1 MKRILISAALLA
13 ATTSA
18 LQAHTLDGIVKDN
31 KTGEPLIGTVI
42 RVKELPNVSTTT
54 GLDGTF
60 TLHELP
66 DKGKFT
72 IIVTYMSYKT
82 KEMVVD
88 LAKDYSKGGKDGKD
102 GQFTIAMDEDTKQL
116 GEVVVTGHREYRSD
130 RSAVET
136 VKNAGNVLNV
146 MSQQS
151 IQLSPD
157 VNVASV
163 LQRVSGVTMERDAS
177 GEASYAILRGMDK
190 RYNYTLVNGV
200 KIPSPDDKNR
210 YIPLNIFPSDLMD
223 RLVVSKSLTADME
236 GDAAG
241 GVVDMV
247 MKDAPSRF
255 QLQANAAIGATDYFW
270 KDGRNYLTSNRSD
283 YTHKAPYE
291 AFGSEYKAQMGSSK
305 DGSSQIGDFKA
316 GPTQLKS
323 YSNPAPNF
331 IGGLSIGN
339 RFWNDRLGVMLA
351 GSIQNTFRGTER
363 TYNSVKMAS
372 GEQAMYISNLHHRYY
387 SIHDLTAGA
396 HAKIDL
402 TLGNQLMPGA
412 HKLEWYNM
420 YVRTNSKG
428 IRYNNGISTEY
439 IGADSYTQDDEVRST
454 SITQTIFATNLKGTH
469 HLSKDFTIDWSG
481 IFSQAKEEDPDRTY
495 VTLTNTVSTSS
506 ADVTA
511 SSDGSSDVDA
521 VGGSIW
527 DTNKNIVKTL
537 PKSMERRYQHNKD
550 TDWAGYINLSY
561 DTHFANGVD
570 ALWKAGAQYRCKER
584 SNRYYSYIFNPADI
598 SQQLNGN
605 GLDQFAAI
613 DWVCK
618 TPYSQASQLNYDSK
632 EHIGGA
638 YAMVTF
644 RSNLGELNAGF
655 RAEHTNQIYTMLQ
668 HFRNMGQVGEQSYW
682 DYLPSASIKWTPT
695 KKMNVR
701 LSYYRSINRP
711 GFYEIVPYQIQGEEY
726 QEKGN
731 PNLKRARIDNI
742 DLRWE
747 WFPSATEQVLAGV
760 FYKYL
765 KDPIEQ
771 VFVTSDGKIGAGTDA
786 YYLPDN
792 LGNAKNMGFEIDV
805 IKYIRHFGLKANYTY
820 THSEITTSK
829 REYQEGSAEYK
840 TGVTQ
845 TRPLVN
851 QAPHTANLSLLYKDT
866 SHGWNAQLAASYT
879 GTKLALV
886 SPFKDA
892 DQWDKAMFG
901 LDLSAEKQFKN
912 GFSVFLKA
920 NNLLDAKR
928 ERFLKTV
935 NKSNLEYEGQK
946 SDKTIVGTY
955 QYGRTFL
962 LGVRYKL

>member
-1 MKRILISAALLA
+1 MKRLFMSAALLA
-13 ATTSA
+13 ASA
-18 LQAHTLDGIVKDN
+18 TAIQAHTLDGIVKDN
-31 KTGEPLIGTVI
+31 KTGEPLIGTVV
-42 RVKELPNVSTTT
+42 RVKELPNVGTTT
-54 GLDGTF
+54 GLDGSF

-66 DKGKFT
+66 DKGKYTLVVSF
-72 IIVTYMSYKT
+72 MAYKT
-82 KEMVVD
+82 KEIVVD
-88 LAKDYSKGGKDGKD
+88 VANDDKVD
-102 GQFTIAMDEDTKQL
+102 IPMDEDLKQL
-116 GEVVVTGHREYRSD
+116 GEVVVTGRREYRSD

-255 QLQANAAIGATDYFW
+255 QLQANAAIGTTDYFW
-270 KDGRNYLTSNRSD
+270 KDGRDYLTSNRSD
-283 YTHKAPYE
+283 YTKKAPCE
-291 AFGSEYKAQMGSSK
+291 AFGSEYKASMS
-305 DGSSQIGDFKA
+305 DFKN
-316 GPTQLKS
+316 GPMQLKS
-323 YSNPAPNF
+323 HSMPAPNF
-331 IGGLSIGN
+331 IGGLSVGN

-372 GEQAMYISNLHHRYY
+372 GEQAMYISKLNHRYY
-387 SIHDLTAGA
+387 SIHDLTTGV
-396 HAKIDL
+396 HAKVDL
-402 TLGNQLMPGA
+402 TLPK
-412 HKLEWYNM
+412 HKIEWYNM

-428 IRYNNGISTEY
+428 VRYNNSIGTEY
-439 IGADSYTQDDEVRST
+439 IGANSYTQDDEIRSLST
-454 SITQTIFATNLKGTH
+454 TQSIFATNLKGTH
-469 HLSKDFTIDWSG
+469 HLTKNFTLDWSG

-495 VTLTNTVSTSS
+495 VTLSNSVSTE
-506 ADVTA
+506 ADA
-511 SSDGSSDVDA
+511 DGNILS
-521 VGGSIW
+521 GNLW
-527 DTNKNIVKTL
+527 DTNKNITKTF
-537 PKSMERRYQHNKD
+537 PKDAERRFQHNMD
-550 TDWAGYINLSY
+550 TDWAGYINLTY
-561 DTHFANGVD
+561 DTHFANDVE
-570 ALWKAGAQYRCKER
+570 ALWKAGAQYRRKER
-584 SNRYYSYIFNPADI
+584 CNRYYSYIFSPADNA
-598 SQQLNGN
+598 QDLDGN
-605 GLDQFAAI
+605 GLEQFDNV

-638 YAMVTF
+638 YTMVT
-644 RSNLGELNAGF
+644 LKTKIGELIAGF

-668 HFRNMGQVGEQSYW
+668 HFRNMGQTGEQSYW
-682 DYLPSASIKWTPT
+682 DYLPSASLKWTPT
-695 KKMNVR
+695 KNMNIR

-711 GFYEIVPYQIQGEEY
+711 GFYEIVPYQIMGEEY

-747 WFPSATEQVLAGV
+747 WFPSKTEQILAGV

-786 YYLPDN
+786 YYMPDN

-805 IKYIRHFGLKANYTY
+805 IKYIRHFGIKANYTY
-820 THSEITTSK
+820 TYSKITTSK
-829 REYQEGSAEYK
+829 REYKEGSAEYK
-840 TGVTQ
+840 SGVTQ
-845 TRPLVN
+845 SRPLVN
-851 QAPHTANLSLLYKDT
+851 QAPHTANISLLYKDT
-866 SHGWNAQLAASYT
+866 ENGWNAQLASSFT
-879 GTKLALV
+879 GAKLALV

-912 GFSVFLKA
+912 GFSIFFKA

-928 ERFLKTV
+928 ERYLKTV
-935 NKSNLEYEGQK
+935 NESNLQYADQKSN
-946 SDKTIVGTY
+946 KTIIGTY
-955 QYGRTFL
+955 KYGRTFL

>member
-1 MKRILISAALLA
+1 MKRLFMSAALLA
-13 ATTSA
+13 ASA
-18 LQAHTLDGIVKDN
+18 TAIQAHTLDGIVKDN
-31 KTGEPLIGTVI
+31 KTGEPLIGTVV
-42 RVKELPNVSTTT
+42 RVKELPNVGTTT
-54 GLDGTF
+54 GLDGSF
-60 TLHELP
+60 ILHELP
-66 DKGKFT
+66 DKGKYTLVVSF
-72 IIVTYMSYKT
+72 MAYKT
-82 KEMVVD
+82 KEIVVD
-88 LAKDYSKGGKDGKD
+88 VANDDKVD
-102 GQFTIAMDEDTKQL
+102 IPMDEDLKQL
-116 GEVVVTGHREYRSD
+116 GEVVVTGRREYRSD
-130 RSAVET
+130 RSAVES

-223 RLVVSKSLTADME
+223 CLVVSKSLTADME

-255 QLQANAAIGATDYFW
+255 QFQANAAIGTTDYFW
-270 KDGRNYLTSNRSD
+270 KDGRDYLTSNRSD
-283 YTHKAPYE
+283 YTKKAPYE
-291 AFGSEYKAQMGSSK
+291 AFGSEYKASMS
-305 DGSSQIGDFKA
+305 DFKN
-316 GPTQLKS
+316 GPMQLKS
-323 YSNPAPNF
+323 HSMPAPNF
-331 IGGLSIGN
+331 IGGLSVGN

-372 GEQAMYISNLHHRYY
+372 GEQAMYISKLNHRYY
-387 SIHDLTAGA
+387 SIHDLTTGV
-396 HAKIDL
+396 HAKVDL
-402 TLGNQLMPGA
+402 TLPK
-412 HKLEWYNM
+412 HKIEWYNM

-428 IRYNNGISTEY
+428 VRYNNSIGTEY
-439 IGADSYTQDDEVRST
+439 IGANSYTQDDEIRSLST
-454 SITQTIFATNLKGTH
+454 TQSIFATNLKGTH
-469 HLSKDFTIDWSG
+469 HLTKNFTLDWSG

-495 VTLTNTVSTSS
+495 VTLSNSVSTE
-506 ADVTA
+506 ADA
-511 SSDGSSDVDA
+511 DGNILS
-521 VGGSIW
+521 GNLW
-527 DTNKNIVKTL
+527 DTNKNITKTF
-537 PKSMERRYQHNKD
+537 PKDAERRFQHNKD
-550 TDWAGYINLSY
+550 TDWAGYINLTY
-561 DTHFANGVD
+561 DTHFANDVE
-570 ALWKAGAQYRCKER
+570 ALWKAGAQYRRKER
-584 SNRYYSYIFNPADI
+584 SNRYYSYIFSPAENAQD
-598 SQQLNGN
+598 LDGN
-605 GLDQFAAI
+605 GLEQF
-613 DWVCK
+613 DNVDRVCK

-638 YAMVTF
+638 YAMVT
-644 RSNLGELNAGF
+644 LKTKIGELIAGF

-668 HFRNMGQVGEQSYW
+668 HFRNMGQTGEQSYW
-682 DYLPSASIKWTPT
+682 DYLPSASLKWTPT
-695 KKMNVR
+695 KNMNIR

-711 GFYEIVPYQIQGEEY
+711 GFYEIVPYQIMGEEY

-747 WFPSATEQVLAGV
+747 WFPSKTEQILAGV

-786 YYLPDN
+786 YYMPDN

-805 IKYIRHFGLKANYTY
+805 IKYIRHFGIKANYTY
-820 THSEITTSK
+820 TYSKITTSK
-829 REYQEGSAEYK
+829 REYKEGSAEYK
-840 TGVTQ
+840 SGVTQ
-845 TRPLVN
+845 SRPLVN
-851 QAPHTANLSLLYKDT
+851 QAPHTANISLLYKDT
-866 SHGWNAQLAASYT
+866 ENGWNAQLASSFT
-879 GTKLALV
+879 GAKLALV
-886 SPFKDA
+886 SPFKDS

-912 GFSVFLKA
+912 GFSIFFKA

-928 ERFLKTV
+928 ERYLKTV
-935 NKSNLEYEGQK
+935 NESNLEYEGQK

>member
-1 MKRILISAALLA
+1 MKRLFMSAALLA
-13 ATTSA
+13 ASA
-18 LQAHTLDGIVKDN
+18 TAIQAHTLDGIVKDN
-31 KTGEPLIGTVI
+31 KTGEPLIGTVV
-42 RVKELPNVSTTT
+42 RVKELPNVGTTT
-54 GLDGTF
+54 GLDGSF

-66 DKGKFT
+66 DKGKYTLVVSF
-72 IIVTYMSYKT
+72 MAYKT
-82 KEMVVD
+82 KVIVVD
-88 LAKDYSKGGKDGKD
+88 VANDDKVD
-102 GQFTIAMDEDTKQL
+102 IPMDEDLKQL
-116 GEVVVTGHREYRSD
+116 GEVVVTGRREYRSD

-247 MKDAPSRF
+247 MKDAPSCF
-255 QLQANAAIGATDYFW
+255 QLQANAAIGTTDYFW
-270 KDGRNYLTSNRSD
+270 KDGRDYLTSNRSD
-283 YTHKAPYE
+283 YTKKAPYE
-291 AFGSEYKAQMGSSK
+291 AFGSEYKASMS
-305 DGSSQIGDFKA
+305 DFKN
-316 GPTQLKS
+316 GPMQLKS
-323 YSNPAPNF
+323 HSMPAPNF
-331 IGGLSIGN
+331 IGGLSVGN

-372 GEQAMYISNLHHRYY
+372 GEQAMYISKLNHRYY
-387 SIHDLTAGA
+387 SIHDLTTGV
-396 HAKIDL
+396 HAKVDL
-402 TLGNQLMPGA
+402 TLPK
-412 HKLEWYNM
+412 HKIEWYNM

-428 IRYNNGISTEY
+428 VRYNNSIGTEY
-439 IGADSYTQDDEVRST
+439 IGANSYTQDDEIRSLST
-454 SITQTIFATNLKGTH
+454 TQSIFATNLKGTH
-469 HLSKDFTIDWSG
+469 HLTKNFTLDWSG
-481 IFSQAKEEDPDRTY
+481 IFSQAKDEDPDRTY
-495 VTLTNTVSTSS
+495 VTLSNSVSTE
-506 ADVTA
+506 ADA
-511 SSDGSSDVDA
+511 EGNILSGNL
-521 VGGSIW
+521 W
-527 DTNKNIVKTL
+527 DPNKNITKTF
-537 PKSMERRYQHNKD
+537 PKDAERRFQHNMD
-550 TDWAGYINLSY
+550 TDWAGYINLTY
-561 DTHFANGVD
+561 DTHFANDVE
-570 ALWKAGAQYRCKER
+570 ALWKAGAQYRRKER
-584 SNRYYSYIFNPADI
+584 SNRYYSYIFSPADNA
-598 SQQLNGN
+598 QDLDGN
-605 GLDQFAAI
+605 GLEQFDNV

-638 YAMVTF
+638 YTMVTLKTK
-644 RSNLGELNAGF
+644 LGELIAGF

-668 HFRNMGQVGEQSYW
+668 HFRNMGQIGEQSYW
-682 DYLPSASIKWTPT
+682 DYLPSASLKWTPT
-695 KKMNVR
+695 KKMNIR

-711 GFYEIVPYQIQGEEY
+711 GFYEIVPYQIMGEEY

-747 WFPSATEQVLAGV
+747 WFPSKTEQILAGV

-786 YYLPDN
+786 YYMPDN

-805 IKYIRHFGLKANYTY
+805 IKYIRHFGIKANYTY
-820 THSEITTSK
+820 TYSKITTSK
-829 REYQEGSAEYK
+829 REYKEGSAEYK
-840 TGVTQ
+840 SGVTQ
-845 TRPLVN
+845 SRPLVN
-851 QAPHTANLSLLYKDT
+851 QAPHTANISLLYKDT
-866 SHGWNAQLAASYT
+866 ENGWNAQLASSFT
-879 GTKLALV
+879 GAKLALV

-912 GFSVFLKA
+912 GFSIFFKA

-928 ERFLKTV
+928 ERYLKTV
-935 NKSNLEYEGQK
+935 NESNLQYADQKSN
-946 SDKTIVGTY
+946 KTIIGTY
-955 QYGRTFL
+955 KYGRTFL

>member
-1 MKRILISAALLA
+1 MKQFILSAVLIA
-13 ATTSA
+13 ASA
-18 LQAHTLDGIVKDN
+18 TVVSAHTLDGIVKDN
-31 KTGEPLIGTVI
+31 RTGEPLIGSVVE
-42 RVKELPNVSTTT
+42 VKELPSVKTTT
-54 GLDGTF
+54 GLDGSF

-66 DKGKFT
+66 DKGRYT
-72 IIVTYMSYKT
+72 LVVRYISYKT
-82 KEMVVD
+82 REIPVEVSDKGVV
-88 LAKDYSKGGKDGKD
+88 
-102 GQFTIAMDEDTKQL
+102 TITLDEDLHQL
-116 GEVVVTGHREYRSD
+116 GEVVIKGHKEYHSD
-130 RSAVET
+130 RSAIDMEKT
-136 VKNAGNVLNV
+136 AGNVLNV

-247 MKDAPSRF
+247 MKDAPSHF
-255 QLQANAAIGATDYFW
+255 QIQANAAVGTSDYFW
-270 KDGRNYLTSNRSD
+270 KDSRDYLTSNRSD

-291 AFGSEYKAQMGSSK
+291 VNGPEYKAATS
-305 DGSSQIGDFKA
+305 DFSN
-316 GPTQLKS
+316 GPTQIS
-323 YSNPAPNF
+323 RHSMPAPNF
-331 IGGLSIGN
+331 VGGLSIGN
-339 RFWNDRLGVMLA
+339 RFWKDRIGVMLA

-372 GEQAMYISNLHHRYY
+372 GEQSMYISSLQHRYY
-387 SIHDLTAGA
+387 SIHDFTAGV
-396 HAKIDL
+396 HAKVDL
-402 TLGNQLMPGA
+402 QLENN
-412 HKLEWYNM
+412 KLEWYNM
-420 YVRTNSKG
+420 YVCTNSKSV
-428 IRYNNGISTEY
+428 RYNNSVNTEY
-439 IGADSYTQDDEVRST
+439 ISSDSYTQDDETRSL
-454 SITQTIFATNLKGTH
+454 SQTQSIFATHLKGTH
-469 HLSKDFTIDWSG
+469 HLTKDFTADWAG
-481 IFSQAKEEDPDRTY
+481 IFSQAKSEDPDRVY
-495 VTLTNTVSTSS
+495 LSLTNTIQS
-506 ADVTA
+506 ADGV
-511 SSDGSSDVDA
+511 DGSLWS
-521 VGGSIW
+521 G
-527 DTNKNIVKTL
+527 NKNILKTL
-537 PKSMERRYQHNKD
+537 PKNMERRFQHNTDK
-550 TDWAGYINLSY
+550 DWAGYINLAYNSQLGN
-561 DTHFANGVD
+561 DIN
-570 ALWKAGAQYRCKER
+570 ALWKAGAQYRRKER
-584 SNRYYSYIFNPADI
+584 GNRYYSYIFNPSDI
-598 SQQLNGN
+598 SQKLDGN
-605 GLDQFAAI
+605 GFDQFAAI
-613 DWVCK
+613 DWTCK

-632 EHIGGA
+632 EHIGAA
-638 YAMVTF
+638 YIMTTLKS
-644 RSNLGELNAGF
+644 RWGELNAGL

-668 HFRNMGQVGEQSYW
+668 KFRNMGQVGEQSYW
-682 DYLPSASIKWTPT
+682 DWLPSASIKWTPT

-711 GFYEIVPYQIQGEEY
+711 GFYEIVPYQIMGEEY

-731 PNLKRARIDNI
+731 PNLKRARIDNV

-765 KDPIEQ
+765 QDPIEQ
-771 VFVTSDGKIGAGTDA
+771 VFVAADGKLGSGADA
-786 YYLPDN
+786 YYMPDN
-792 LGNAKNMGFEIDV
+792 LGNAKNYGFEIDV
-805 IKYIRHFGLKANYTY
+805 VKYIRHFGIKANYTY
-820 THSEITTSK
+820 THSTITTTK
-829 REYQEGSAEYK
+829 REYKEGSAEYK

-866 SHGWNAQLAASYT
+866 NYGWNAQLAASYT

-901 LDLSAEKQFKN
+901 LDFSMEKKFPC
-912 GFSVFLKA
+912 GVSVFLKA

-928 ERFLKTV
+928 ERYLKTV
-935 NKSNLEYEGQK
+935 NQSNLEYEGQR

-955 QYGRTFL
+955 KYGRTFL
-962 LGVRYKL
+962 IGVRVKM

>member
-1 MKRILISAALLA
+1 MKQFLLSVALIAASSTVA
-13 ATTSA
+13 S
-18 LQAHTLDGIVKDN
+18 AHTLDGIVKDN
-31 KTGEPLIGTVI
+31 RTGEPLIGSVI
-42 RVKELPNVSTTT
+42 EVKELPSVKTTT
-54 GLDGTF
+54 GLDGSF

-66 DKGKFT
+66 DKGRYT
-72 IIVTYMSYKT
+72 LVVRYISYKT
-82 KEMVVD
+82 REIPVEVSD
-88 LAKDYSKGGKDGKD
+88 KGIVNI
-102 GQFTIAMDEDTKQL
+102 TLDEDLHEL
-116 GEVVVTGHREYRSD
+116 GEVVIKGHKEYHSD
-130 RSAVET
+130 RSAIDMEKT
-136 VKNAGNVLNV
+136 AGNVLNV

-157 VNVASV
+157 VNVATV

-247 MKDAPSRF
+247 MKDAPSHF
-255 QLQANAAIGATDYFW
+255 QIQANAAVGTSDYFW
-270 KDGRNYLTSNRSD
+270 KDGRDYLSSNRRD

-291 AFGSEYKAQMGSSK
+291 VNGANYKAMTS
-305 DGSSQIGDFKA
+305 DFA
-316 GPTQLKS
+316 GGPTQIS
-323 YSNPAPNF
+323 SHSMPAPNF

-339 RFWNDRLGVMLA
+339 RFWNDRIGVMVA
-351 GSIQNTFRGTER
+351 GSIQNIFRGTER

-372 GEQAMYISNLHHRYY
+372 GEQAMYIYSLQHRYY
-387 SIHDLTAGA
+387 SIHDLTAGV
-396 HAKIDL
+396 HAKVDL
-402 TLGNQLMPGA
+402 QLENN
-412 HKLEWYNM
+412 KFEWYNM

-428 IRYNNGISTEY
+428 VRYNNSINTEY
-439 IGADSYTQDDEVRST
+439 ISSDSYTQDDETRSL
-454 SITQTIFATNLKGTH
+454 SQTQSIFATHLKGTH
-469 HLSKDFTIDWSG
+469 HLTKDFTVDWAG
-481 IFSQAKEEDPDRTY
+481 IFSQAKSEDPDRVY
-495 VTLTNTVSTSS
+495 LSLTNTVQS
-506 ADVTA
+506 ADGV
-511 SSDGSSDVDA
+511 DGSLWS
-521 VGGSIW
+521 GS
-527 DTNKNIVKTL
+527 KNILKTL
-537 PKSMERRYQHNKD
+537 PKNMERRFQHNTDK
-550 TDWAGYINLSY
+550 DWAGYINLAYNSQLGN
-561 DTHFANGVD
+561 DVN
-570 ALWKAGAQYRCKER
+570 ALWKAGAQYRRKER
-584 SNRYYSYIFNPADI
+584 GNRYYSYNFTPTDI
-598 SQQLNGN
+598 SQKLDGN
-605 GLDQFAAI
+605 AFDQFASI
-613 DWVCK
+613 DWTCK

-632 EHIGGA
+632 EHIGAA
-638 YAMVTF
+638 YIMTILKN
-644 RSNLGELNAGF
+644 RWGELNAGL

-668 HFRNMGQVGEQSYW
+668 KFRNMGQVGEQSYW
-682 DYLPSASIKWTPT
+682 DWLPSASLKWTPT

-711 GFYEIVPYQIQGEEY
+711 GFYEIVPYQIMGEEY

-731 PNLKRARIDNI
+731 PNLKRALIDNV

-765 KDPIEQ
+765 QDPIEQ
-771 VFVTSDGKIGAGTDA
+771 VFVAADGKLGSGADA
-786 YYLPDN
+786 YYMPDN
-792 LGNAKNMGFEIDV
+792 LGNAKNYGFEIDV
-805 IKYIRHFGLKANYTY
+805 VKYIRHFGIKANYTY
-820 THSEITTSK
+820 THSTITTTK
-829 REYQEGSAEYK
+829 REYKEGSAEYK

-866 SHGWNAQLAASYT
+866 NYGWNAQLAASYT

-901 LDLSAEKQFKN
+901 LDFSMEKKFPC
-912 GFSVFLKA
+912 GVSVFLKA

-928 ERFLKTV
+928 ERYLKTV
-935 NKSNLEYEGQK
+935 NQSNLEYEGQR

-955 QYGRTFL
+955 KYGRTYL
-962 LGVRYKL
+962 VGVRVKL

>member
-1 MKRILISAALLA
+1 MKRILISAALIA
-13 ATTSA
+13 ASSA
-18 LQAHTLDGIVKDN
+18 AASAHTLDGIVKDHR
-31 KTGEPLIGTVI
+31 TGEPLIGSVI
-42 RVKELPNVSTTT
+42 EVKELPDVKTTT
-54 GLDGTF
+54 GLDGSF

-66 DKGKFT
+66 DKGRYT
-72 IIVTYMSYKT
+72 LVVRYVSYKT
-82 KEMVVD
+82 REIPVEVSD
-88 LAKDYSKGGKDGKD
+88 KG
-102 GQFTIAMDEDTKQL
+102 IVSISLDEDLKEL
-116 GEVVVTGHREYRSD
+116 GEVVIKGHKENHSD
-130 RSAVET
+130 RSAIDLEKT
-136 VKNAGNVLNV
+136 AGNVLNV

-247 MKDAPSRF
+247 MKDAPSHF
-255 QLQANAAIGATDYFW
+255 QIQANAAIGMSDYFW
-270 KDGRNYLTSNRSD
+270 KDGRDYLSSDRSN
-283 YTHKAPYE
+283 YTHKSPYE
-291 AFGSEYKAQMGSSK
+291 ANGKDYKAQTS
-305 DGSSQIGDFKA
+305 DFA
-316 GPTQLKS
+316 NGPAKITTHS
-323 YSNPAPNF
+323 TPAPNF
-331 IGGLSIGN
+331 IGGLSVGN
-339 RFWNDRLGVMLA
+339 RFWKDRIGVILA
-351 GSIQNTFRGTER
+351 GSMQNVFRGTER

-372 GEQAMYISNLHHRYY
+372 GEQAMYIYSLQHRYY
-387 SIHDLTAGA
+387 STHDLTAGV
-396 HAKIDL
+396 HAKVDL
-402 TLGNQLMPGA
+402 QLDN

-420 YVRTNSKG
+420 YIRTNSKG
-428 IRYNNGISTEY
+428 VRYNNSINTEY
-439 IGADSYTQDDEVRST
+439 IGSDTYTQDDETRSL
-454 SITQTIFATNLKGTH
+454 SQTQTIFATHLKGTH
-469 HLSKDFTIDWSG
+469 HLTHD
-481 IFSQAKEEDPDRTY
+481 
-495 VTLTNTVSTSS
+495 LTV
-506 ADVTA
+506 
-511 SSDGSSDVDA
+511 
-521 VGGSIW
+521 
-527 DTNKNIVKTL
+527 
-537 PKSMERRYQHNKD
+537 
-550 TDWAGYINLSY
+550 DWAGYLNFSY
-561 DTHFANGVD
+561 DTHFAHGVD
-570 ALWKAGAQYRCKER
+570 ATWKAGGQYRRKER
-584 SNRYYSYIFNPADI
+584 GNRYYSYIFNPANI
-598 SQQLNGN
+598 SQQLDGN
-605 GLDQFAAI
+605 GFDQFASI
-613 DWVCK
+613 DWTCK

-632 EHIGGA
+632 EHIGAA
-638 YAMVTF
+638 YAMVTLK
-644 RSNLGELNAGF
+644 SKAGELNAGL

-668 HFRNMGQVGEQSYW
+668 KFRNMGQVGEQSYW

-711 GFYEIVPYQIQGEEY
+711 GFYEIVPYQIMGEEY

-731 PNLKRARIDNI
+731 PNLKRARIDNV

-771 VFVTSDGKIGAGTDA
+771 VFVASDGKLGSGADA
-786 YYLPDN
+786 YYMPDN
-792 LGNAKNMGFEIDV
+792 LGNAKNYGFEIDV
-805 IKYIRHFGLKANYTY
+805 VKYIRHFGIKANYTY
-820 THSEITTSK
+820 THSAITTTK
-829 REYQEGSAEYK
+829 REYNVGSAEYK
-840 TGVTQ
+840 HGVKQ

-866 SHGWNAQLAASYT
+866 NYGWNAQLAASYT

-901 LDLSAEKQFKN
+901 LDLSAEKKFDC
-912 GFSVFLKA
+912 GVSIFMKA

-928 ERFLKTV
+928 ERYLKTV
-935 NKSNLEYEGQK
+935 NESNLQYEGQR

-955 QYGRTFL
+955 KYGRTYL
-962 LGVRYKL
+962 VGVRVKL

>member
-1 MKRILISAALLA
+1 MKRLFMSAALLA
-13 ATTSA
+13 ASA
-18 LQAHTLDGIVKDN
+18 TAIQAHTLDGIVKDN
-31 KTGEPLIGTVI
+31 KTGEPLIGTVV
-42 RVKELPNVSTTT
+42 RVKELPNVGTTT
-54 GLDGTF
+54 GLDGSF

-66 DKGKFT
+66 DKGKYTLVVSF
-72 IIVTYMSYKT
+72 MAYKT
-82 KEMVVD
+82 KEIVVD
-88 LAKDYSKGGKDGKD
+88 VANDDKVD
-102 GQFTIAMDEDTKQL
+102 IPMNEDLKQL
-116 GEVVVTGHREYRSD
+116 GEVVVTGRREYRSD
-130 RSAVET
+130 RSAVES

-157 VNVASV
+157 INVASV

-247 MKDAPSRF
+247 MKDAPSCF
-255 QLQANAAIGATDYFW
+255 QLQANAAIGTTDYFW
-270 KDGRNYLTSNRSD
+270 KDGRDYLTSNRSD
-283 YTHKAPYE
+283 YTKKAPYE
-291 AFGSEYKAQMGSSK
+291 AFGSEYKASMS
-305 DGSSQIGDFKA
+305 DFKN
-316 GPTQLKS
+316 GPVQLKS
-323 YSNPAPNF
+323 HSMPAPNF
-331 IGGLSIGN
+331 IGGLSVGN

-372 GEQAMYISNLHHRYY
+372 GEQAMYISKLNHRYY
-387 SIHDLTAGA
+387 SIHDLTTGV
-396 HAKIDL
+396 HAKVDL
-402 TLGNQLMPGA
+402 TLPK
-412 HKLEWYNM
+412 HKIEWYNM

-428 IRYNNGISTEY
+428 VRYNNSIGTEY
-439 IGADSYTQDDEVRST
+439 IGANSYTQDDEIRSLST
-454 SITQTIFATNLKGTH
+454 TQSIFATNLKGTH
-469 HLSKDFTIDWSG
+469 HLTKNFTLDWSG

-495 VTLTNTVSTSS
+495 VTLSNSVSTE
-506 ADVTA
+506 ADA
-511 SSDGSSDVDA
+511 DGNILS
-521 VGGSIW
+521 GNLW
-527 DTNKNIVKTL
+527 DTNKNITKTF
-537 PKSMERRYQHNKD
+537 PKDAERRFQHNKD
-550 TDWAGYINLSY
+550 TDWAGYINLTY
-561 DTHFANGVD
+561 DTHFANDVE
-570 ALWKAGAQYRCKER
+570 ALWKAGAQYRRKER
-584 SNRYYSYIFNPADI
+584 SNRYYSYIFSPADNA
-598 SQQLNGN
+598 QDLDGN
-605 GLDQFAAI
+605 GLEQFDNV

-618 TPYSQASQLNYDSK
+618 TPYSQASQLNYNSK

-638 YAMVTF
+638 YTMVTLKTK
-644 RSNLGELNAGF
+644 LGELIAGF

-668 HFRNMGQVGEQSYW
+668 HFRNMGQTGEQSYW
-682 DYLPSASIKWTPT
+682 DYLPSASLKWTPT
-695 KKMNVR
+695 KNMNIR

-711 GFYEIVPYQIQGEEY
+711 GFYEIVPYQIMGEEY

-747 WFPSATEQVLAGV
+747 WFPSKTEQILAGV

-786 YYLPDN
+786 YYMPDN

-805 IKYIRHFGLKANYTY
+805 IKYIRHFGIKANYTY
-820 THSEITTSK
+820 TYSKITTSK
-829 REYQEGSAEYK
+829 REYKEDSAEYK
-840 TGVTQ
+840 SGVTQ
-845 TRPLVN
+845 SRPLVN
-851 QAPHTANLSLLYKDT
+851 QAPHTANISLLYKDT
-866 SHGWNAQLAASYT
+866 ENGWNAQLASSFT
-879 GTKLALV
+879 GAKLALV

-901 LDLSAEKQFKN
+901 IDLSAEKQFKN
-912 GFSVFLKA
+912 GFSIFFKA

-928 ERFLKTV
+928 ERYLKTV
-935 NKSNLEYEGQK
+935 NESNLQYADQKSN
-946 SDKTIVGTY
+946 KTIIGTY
-955 QYGRTFL
+955 KYGRTFL

>member
-1 MKRILISAALLA
+1 MKRLFMSAALLA
-13 ATTSA
+13 ASA
-18 LQAHTLDGIVKDN
+18 TAIQAHTLDGIVKDN

-42 RVKELPNVSTTT
+42 RVKELPNVGTTT
-54 GLDGTF
+54 GLDGSF

-66 DKGKFT
+66 DKGKYT
-72 IIVTYMSYKT
+72 LVVTFMAYKT
-82 KEMVVD
+82 KEIVVD
-88 LAKDYSKGGKDGKD
+88 VANDDKVD
-102 GQFTIAMDEDTKQL
+102 IPMDEDLKQL
-116 GEVVVTGHREYRSD
+116 GEVVVTGRREYRSD

-247 MKDAPSRF
+247 MKDAPSCF
-255 QLQANAAIGATDYFW
+255 QLQANAAIGTTDYFW
-270 KDGRNYLTSNRSD
+270 KDGRDYLTSNRSD
-283 YTHKAPYE
+283 YTKKAPYE
-291 AFGSEYKAQMGSSK
+291 AFGSEYKASMS
-305 DGSSQIGDFKA
+305 DFKN
-316 GPTQLKS
+316 GPVQLKS
-323 YSNPAPNF
+323 HSMPAPNF
-331 IGGLSIGN
+331 IGGLSVGN

-351 GSIQNTFRGTER
+351 VSIQNTFRGTER

-372 GEQAMYISNLHHRYY
+372 GEQAMYISKLNHRYY
-387 SIHDLTAGA
+387 SIHDLTTGV
-396 HAKIDL
+396 HAKFDL
-402 TLGNQLMPGA
+402 TLPE
-412 HKLEWYNM
+412 HKIEWYNM

-428 IRYNNGISTEY
+428 VRYNNSIGTEY
-439 IGADSYTQDDEVRST
+439 IGANSYTQDDEIRSLST
-454 SITQTIFATNLKGTH
+454 TQSIFATNLKGTH
-469 HLSKDFTIDWSG
+469 HLTKNFTLDWSG

-495 VTLTNTVSTSS
+495 VTLSNSVSTE
-506 ADVTA
+506 ADA
-511 SSDGSSDVDA
+511 DGNILS
-521 VGGSIW
+521 GNLW
-527 DTNKNIVKTL
+527 DTNKNITKTF
-537 PKSMERRYQHNKD
+537 PKDAERRFQHNMD
-550 TDWAGYINLSY
+550 TDWAGYINLTY
-561 DTHFANGVD
+561 DTHFANDVE
-570 ALWKAGAQYRCKER
+570 ALWKAGAQYRRKER
-584 SNRYYSYIFNPADI
+584 CNRYYSYIFSPADNA
-598 SQQLNGN
+598 QDLDGN
-605 GLDQFAAI
+605 GLEQFDNV

-638 YAMVTF
+638 YAMVTLKTK
-644 RSNLGELNAGF
+644 LGELIAGF

-668 HFRNMGQVGEQSYW
+668 HFRNMGQIGEQSYW
-682 DYLPSASIKWTPT
+682 DYLPSASLKWTPT
-695 KKMNVR
+695 KNMNIR

-711 GFYEIVPYQIQGEEY
+711 GFYEIVPYQIMGEEY

-747 WFPSATEQVLAGV
+747 WFPSKTEQLLAGV

-786 YYLPDN
+786 YYMPDN

-805 IKYIRHFGLKANYTY
+805 IKYIRHFGIKANYTY
-820 THSEITTSK
+820 TYSKITTSK
-829 REYQEGSAEYK
+829 REYKEGSAEYK
-840 TGVTQ
+840 SGVTQ
-845 TRPLVN
+845 SRPLVN
-851 QAPHTANLSLLYKDT
+851 QAPHTANISLLYKDT
-866 SHGWNAQLAASYT
+866 ENGWNAQLASSFT
-879 GTKLALV
+879 GAKLALV

-912 GFSVFLKA
+912 GFSIFFKA

-928 ERFLKTV
+928 ERYLKTV
-935 NKSNLEYEGQK
+935 NESNLEYEGQK

>member
-1 MKRILISAALLA
+1 MIQFILSAVLIA
-13 ATTSA
+13 ASA
-18 LQAHTLDGIVKDN
+18 TVVSAHTLDGIVKDN
-31 KTGEPLIGTVI
+31 RTGEPLIGSVVE
-42 RVKELPNVSTTT
+42 VKELPSVKTTT
-54 GLDGTF
+54 GLDGSF

-66 DKGKFT
+66 DKGRYT
-72 IIVTYMSYKT
+72 LVVRYISYKT
-82 KEMVVD
+82 REIPVEVSDKGVV
-88 LAKDYSKGGKDGKD
+88 
-102 GQFTIAMDEDTKQL
+102 TITLDEDLHQL
-116 GEVVVTGHREYRSD
+116 GEVVIKGHKEYHSD
-130 RSAVET
+130 RSAIDMEKT
-136 VKNAGNVLNV
+136 AGNVLNV

-247 MKDAPSRF
+247 MKDAPSHF
-255 QLQANAAIGATDYFW
+255 QIQANAAVGTSDYFW
-270 KDGRNYLTSNRSD
+270 KDCRDYLTSNRSD

-291 AFGSEYKAQMGSSK
+291 VNGPEYKAATS
-305 DGSSQIGDFKA
+305 DFSN
-316 GPTQLKS
+316 GPTQIS
-323 YSNPAPNF
+323 RHSMPAPNF
-331 IGGLSIGN
+331 VGGLSIGN
-339 RFWNDRLGVMLA
+339 RFWKDRIGVMLA

-372 GEQAMYISNLHHRYY
+372 GEQSMYISSLQHRYY
-387 SIHDLTAGA
+387 SIHDFTAGV
-396 HAKIDL
+396 HAKVDL
-402 TLGNQLMPGA
+402 QLENN
-412 HKLEWYNM
+412 KLEWYNM

-428 IRYNNGISTEY
+428 VRYNNSVNTEY
-439 IGADSYTQDDEVRST
+439 ISSDSYTQDDETRSL
-454 SITQTIFATNLKGTH
+454 SQTQSIFATHLKGTH
-469 HLSKDFTIDWSG
+469 HLTKDFTADWAG
-481 IFSQAKEEDPDRTY
+481 IFSQAKAEDPDRVY
-495 VTLTNTVSTSS
+495 LSLTNTVQS
-506 ADVTA
+506 ADGV
-511 SSDGSSDVDA
+511 DGSLWS
-521 VGGSIW
+521 G
-527 DTNKNIVKTL
+527 NKNILKTL
-537 PKSMERRYQHNKD
+537 PKNMERRFQHNTDK
-550 TDWAGYINLSY
+550 DWAGYINLAYNSQLGN
-561 DTHFANGVD
+561 DIN
-570 ALWKAGAQYRCKER
+570 ALWKAGAQYRRKER
-584 SNRYYSYIFNPADI
+584 GNRYYSYIFNPSDI
-598 SQQLNGN
+598 SQKLDGN
-605 GLDQFAAI
+605 GFDQFAAI
-613 DWVCK
+613 DWTCK

-632 EHIGGA
+632 EHIGAA
-638 YAMVTF
+638 YIMTTLKS
-644 RSNLGELNAGF
+644 RWGELNAGV

-668 HFRNMGQVGEQSYW
+668 KFRNMGQVGEQSYW
-682 DYLPSASIKWTPT
+682 DWLPSASIKWTPT

-711 GFYEIVPYQIQGEEY
+711 GFYEIVPYQIMGEEY

-731 PNLKRARIDNI
+731 PNLKRARIDNV

-765 KDPIEQ
+765 QDPIEQ
-771 VFVTSDGKIGAGTDA
+771 VFVAADGKLGSGADA
-786 YYLPDN
+786 YYMPDN
-792 LGNAKNMGFEIDV
+792 LGNAKNYGFEIDV
-805 IKYIRHFGLKANYTY
+805 VKYIRHFGIKANYTY
-820 THSEITTSK
+820 THSTITTTK
-829 REYQEGSAEYK
+829 REYKEGSAEYK

-866 SHGWNAQLAASYT
+866 NYGWNAQLAASYT

-901 LDLSAEKQFKN
+901 LDFSMEKKFPCCV
-912 GFSVFLKA
+912 SVFLKA

-928 ERFLKTV
+928 ERYLKTV
-935 NKSNLEYEGQK
+935 NQSNLEYEGQR

-955 QYGRTFL
+955 KYGRTFL
-962 LGVRYKL
+962 IGVRVKM

>member
-1 MKRILISAALLA
+1 MKRLFMSAALLA
-13 ATTSA
+13 ASA
-18 LQAHTLDGIVKDN
+18 TAIQAHTLDGIVKDN

-42 RVKELPNVSTTT
+42 RVKELPNVGTTT
-54 GLDGTF
+54 GLDGSF

-66 DKGKFT
+66 DKGKYTLVVSF
-72 IIVTYMSYKT
+72 MAYKT
-82 KEMVVD
+82 KEIVVD
-88 LAKDYSKGGKDGKD
+88 VANDDKVD
-102 GQFTIAMDEDTKQL
+102 IPMDEDLKQL
-116 GEVVVTGHREYRSD
+116 GEVVVTGRREYRSD

-247 MKDAPSRF
+247 MKDAPSCF
-255 QLQANAAIGATDYFW
+255 QFQANAAIGTTDYFW
-270 KDGRNYLTSNRSD
+270 KDGRDYITSNRSD
-283 YTHKAPYE
+283 YTKKAPYE
-291 AFGSEYKAQMGSSK
+291 AFGSEYKASMS
-305 DGSSQIGDFKA
+305 DFKN
-316 GPTQLKS
+316 GPVQLKS
-323 YSNPAPNF
+323 HSMPAPNF
-331 IGGLSIGN
+331 IGGLSVGN

-351 GSIQNTFRGTER
+351 GSILNTFRGTER

-372 GEQAMYISNLHHRYY
+372 GEQAMYISKLNHRYY
-387 SIHDLTAGA
+387 SIHDLTTGA
-396 HAKIDL
+396 HAKFDL
-402 TLGNQLMPGA
+402 TLPE
-412 HKLEWYNM
+412 HKIEWYNM

-428 IRYNNGISTEY
+428 VRYNNSIGTEY
-439 IGADSYTQDDEVRST
+439 IGANSYTQDDEIRSLST
-454 SITQTIFATNLKGTH
+454 TQSIFATNLKGTH
-469 HLSKDFTIDWSG
+469 HLTKNFTLDWSG

-495 VTLTNTVSTSS
+495 VTLSNSVSTE
-506 ADVTA
+506 ADA
-511 SSDGSSDVDA
+511 DGNILS
-521 VGGSIW
+521 GNLW
-527 DTNKNIVKTL
+527 DTNKNITKTF
-537 PKSMERRYQHNKD
+537 PKDAERRFQHNMD
-550 TDWAGYINLSY
+550 TDWAGYINLTY
-561 DTHFANGVD
+561 DTHFANDVE
-570 ALWKAGAQYRCKER
+570 ALWKAGAQYRRKER
-584 SNRYYSYIFNPADI
+584 SNRYYSYIFSPADNA
-598 SQQLNGN
+598 QDLDGN
-605 GLDQFAAI
+605 GLEQFDNV

-638 YAMVTF
+638 YAMVTLKTK
-644 RSNLGELNAGF
+644 LGELIAGF

-668 HFRNMGQVGEQSYW
+668 HFRNMGQIGEQSYW
-682 DYLPSASIKWTPT
+682 DYLPSASLKWTPT
-695 KKMNVR
+695 KNMNIR

-711 GFYEIVPYQIQGEEY
+711 GFYEIVPYQIMGEEY

-747 WFPSATEQVLAGV
+747 WFPSKTEQILAGV

-786 YYLPDN
+786 YYMPDN

-805 IKYIRHFGLKANYTY
+805 IKYIRHFGIKANYTY
-820 THSEITTSK
+820 TYSKITTSK
-829 REYQEGSAEYK
+829 REYKEGSAEYK
-840 TGVTQ
+840 SGVTQ
-845 TRPLVN
+845 SRPLVN
-851 QAPHTANLSLLYKDT
+851 QAPHTANISLLYKDT
-866 SHGWNAQLAASYT
+866 ENGWNAQLASSFT
-879 GTKLALV
+879 GAKLALV

-912 GFSVFLKA
+912 GFSIFFKA
-920 NNLLDAKR
+920 NNILDAKR
-928 ERFLKTV
+928 ERYLKTV
-935 NKSNLEYEGQK
+935 NESNLEYEGQK

>member
-1 MKRILISAALLA
+1 MKQFLLSTALIAVSTTV
-13 ATTSA
+13 AT
-18 LQAHTLDGIVKDN
+18 AHTLDGIVKDN
-31 KTGEPLIGTVI
+31 RTGEPLIGSVI
-42 RVKELPNVSTTT
+42 EVKELPSVKTTT
-54 GLDGTF
+54 GLDGSF

-66 DKGKFT
+66 DKGRYT
-72 IIVTYMSYKT
+72 LVVRYISYKT
-82 KEMVVD
+82 REIPVD
-88 LAKDYSKGGKDGKD
+88 VSDKGIVNI
-102 GQFTIAMDEDTKQL
+102 TLDEDLREL
-116 GEVVVTGHREYRSD
+116 GEVVIKGHKEYHSD
-130 RSAVET
+130 RSAIDMEKT
-136 VKNAGNVLNV
+136 AGNVLNV

-157 VNVASV
+157 VNVATV

-247 MKDAPSRF
+247 MKDAPSHF
-255 QLQANAAIGATDYFW
+255 QIQANAAVGASDYFW
-270 KDGRNYLTSNRSD
+270 KDSRDYLTSNRSD

-291 AFGSEYKAQMGSSK
+291 VNGPEYKATTS
-305 DGSSQIGDFKA
+305 DFA
-316 GPTQLKS
+316 SGPTQIS
-323 YSNPAPNF
+323 RHSMPAPNF
-331 IGGLSIGN
+331 VGGLSIGN
-339 RFWNDRLGVMLA
+339 RFWKDRIGVMLA

-372 GEQAMYISNLHHRYY
+372 GEQAMYIYSLQHRYY
-387 SIHDLTAGA
+387 SIHDLTAGV
-396 HAKIDL
+396 HAKVDL
-402 TLGNQLMPGA
+402 QLENN
-412 HKLEWYNM
+412 KFEWYNM

-428 IRYNNGISTEY
+428 VRYNNSVNTEY
-439 IGADSYTQDDEVRST
+439 ISSDSYTQDDETRSL
-454 SITQTIFATNLKGTH
+454 SQTQSIFATHIKGTH
-469 HLSKDFTIDWSG
+469 HLTKDFTVDWAG
-481 IFSQAKEEDPDRTY
+481 IFSQAKSEDPDRVY
-495 VTLTNTVSTSS
+495 LSLTNTIHS
-506 ADVTA
+506 AEGV
-511 SSDGSSDVDA
+511 DGSLWS
-521 VGGSIW
+521 G
-527 DTNKNIVKTL
+527 NKNILKTM
-537 PKSMERRYQHNKD
+537 PKNMERRFQHNTDK
-550 TDWAGYINLSY
+550 DWAGYINLAYNSQLG
-561 DTHFANGVD
+561 NNIN
-570 ALWKAGAQYRCKER
+570 ALWKAGAQYRRKER
-584 SNRYYSYIFNPADI
+584 GNRYYSYNFTPTDI
-598 SQQLNGN
+598 SQKLDGN
-605 GLDQFAAI
+605 GFDQFAAI
-613 DWVCK
+613 DWTCK

-632 EHIGGA
+632 EHIGAA
-638 YAMVTF
+638 YIMTTLKS
-644 RSNLGELNAGF
+644 RWGELNAGL

-668 HFRNMGQVGEQSYW
+668 KFRNMGQVGEQSYW
-682 DYLPSASIKWTPT
+682 DWLPSASLKWTPT

-711 GFYEIVPYQIQGEEY
+711 GFYEIVPYQIMGEEY

-765 KDPIEQ
+765 QDPIEQ
-771 VFVTSDGKIGAGTDA
+771 VFVAADGKLGSGADA
-786 YYLPDN
+786 YYMPDN
-792 LGNAKNMGFEIDV
+792 LGNAKNYGFEIDV
-805 IKYIRHFGLKANYTY
+805 VKYIRHFGIKANYTY
-820 THSEITTSK
+820 THSRITTSK
-829 REYQEGSAEYK
+829 REYKEGSAEYK

-845 TRPLVN
+845 SRPLVN

-866 SHGWNAQLAASYT
+866 NYGWNAQLAASYT

-901 LDLSAEKQFKN
+901 LDFSMEKKFPC
-912 GFSVFLKA
+912 GVSVFLKA

-928 ERFLKTV
+928 ERYLKTV
-935 NKSNLEYEGQK
+935 NQSNLEYEGQS

-955 QYGRTFL
+955 KYGRTYL
-962 LGVRYKL
+962 VGVRVKI

>member
-1 MKRILISAALLA
+1 MKRLFMSAALLA
-13 ATTSA
+13 ASA
-18 LQAHTLDGIVKDN
+18 TAIQAHTLDGIVKDN

-42 RVKELPNVSTTT
+42 RVKELPNVGTTT
-54 GLDGTF
+54 GLDGSF

-66 DKGKFT
+66 DKGKYT
-72 IIVTYMSYKT
+72 LVVTFMAYKT
-82 KEMVVD
+82 KEIVVD
-88 LAKDYSKGGKDGKD
+88 VANDEKVD
-102 GQFTIAMDEDTKQL
+102 IPMDEDLKQL

-255 QLQANAAIGATDYFW
+255 QLQANAAIGTTDYFW
-270 KDGRNYLTSNRSD
+270 KDGRDYITSNRSD
-283 YTHKAPYE
+283 YTKKAPYE
-291 AFGSEYKAQMGSSK
+291 AFGSEYKASMS
-305 DGSSQIGDFKA
+305 DFKN
-316 GPTQLKS
+316 GPMQLKS
-323 YSNPAPNF
+323 HSMPAPNF
-331 IGGLSIGN
+331 IGGLSVGN

-351 GSIQNTFRGTER
+351 GSVQNTFRGTER

-372 GEQAMYISNLHHRYY
+372 GEQAMYISKLNHRYY
-387 SIHDLTAGA
+387 SIHDLTTGA

-402 TLGNQLMPGA
+402 TLPG
-412 HKLEWYNM
+412 HKIEWYNM

-428 IRYNNGISTEY
+428 VRYNNTIGTEY
-439 IGADSYTQDDEVRST
+439 IGANSYTQDDEIRSLST
-454 SITQTIFATNLKGTH
+454 TQSIFATNLKGTH
-469 HLSKDFTIDWSG
+469 HLTKNFTLDWSG

-495 VTLTNTVSTSS
+495 VTLSNSVSTEANAEGNILS
-506 ADVTA
+506 
-511 SSDGSSDVDA
+511 GNL
-521 VGGSIW
+521 W
-527 DTNKNIVKTL
+527 DTNKNITKTF
-537 PKSMERRYQHNKD
+537 PKDAERRFQHNKD
-550 TDWAGYINLSY
+550 TDWAGYINLAY
-561 DTHFANGVD
+561 DTRFANDVE
-570 ALWKAGAQYRCKER
+570 ALWKAGAQYRRKER
-584 SNRYYSYIFNPADI
+584 SNRYYSYIFSPADNA
-598 SQQLNGN
+598 QDLDGN
-605 GLDQFAAI
+605 GLEQFDNV

-644 RSNLGELNAGF
+644 KSKLGELNAGF

-668 HFRNMGQVGEQSYW
+668 HFRNMGQTCEQSYW
-682 DYLPSASIKWTPT
+682 DYLPSASLKWTPT

-711 GFYEIVPYQIQGEEY
+711 GFYEIVPYQIMGEEY

-747 WFPSATEQVLAGV
+747 WFPSNTEQVLAGV

-786 YYLPDN
+786 YYMPDN

-805 IKYIRHFGLKANYTY
+805 IKYIRHFGIKANYTY
-820 THSEITTSK
+820 TYSKITTSK
-829 REYQEGSAEYK
+829 REYKEGSAEYK
-840 TGVTQ
+840 SGVTQ
-845 TRPLVN
+845 SRPLVN
-851 QAPHTANLSLLYKDT
+851 QAPHTANISLLYKDT
-866 SHGWNAQLAASYT
+866 ENGWNAQLASSFT
-879 GTKLALV
+879 GAKLALV

-912 GFSVFLKA
+912 GFSIFFKA

-928 ERFLKTV
+928 ERYLKTV
-935 NKSNLEYEGQK
+935 NESNLQYAGQK
-946 SDKTIVGTY
+946 SDKTVIGTY
-955 QYGRTFL
+955 KYGRTFL
-962 LGVRYKL
+962 LGVRYKI

>member
-1 MKRILISAALLA
+1 MKQFLLSAALITA
-13 ATTSA
+13 STTVVT
-18 LQAHTLDGIVKDN
+18 AHTLDGIVKDN
-31 KTGEPLIGTVI
+31 RTGEPLIGSVI
-42 RVKELPNVSTTT
+42 EVKELPSVKTTT
-54 GLDGTF
+54 GLDGSF

-66 DKGKFT
+66 DKGRYT
-72 IIVTYMSYKT
+72 LVVRYISYKT
-82 KEMVVD
+82 REIPVD
-88 LAKDYSKGGKDGKD
+88 VSDKGIVNI
-102 GQFTIAMDEDTKQL
+102 TLDEDSHEL
-116 GEVVVTGHREYRSD
+116 GEVVIKGHKEYHSD
-130 RSAVET
+130 RSAIDMEKT
-136 VKNAGNVLNV
+136 AGNVLNV

-157 VNVASV
+157 VNVATV

-247 MKDAPSRF
+247 MKDAPSHF
-255 QLQANAAIGATDYFW
+255 QIQANAAVGASDYFW
-270 KDGRNYLTSNRSD
+270 KDSRDYLTSNRSD

-291 AFGSEYKAQMGSSK
+291 VNGPEYKATTS
-305 DGSSQIGDFKA
+305 DFA
-316 GPTQLKS
+316 SGPTQIS
-323 YSNPAPNF
+323 RHSMPAPNF
-331 IGGLSIGN
+331 VGGLSIGN
-339 RFWNDRLGVMLA
+339 RFWKDRIGVMLA

-372 GEQAMYISNLHHRYY
+372 GEQAMYIYSLQHRYY
-387 SIHDLTAGA
+387 SIHDLTAGV
-396 HAKIDL
+396 HAKVDL
-402 TLGNQLMPGA
+402 QLENN
-412 HKLEWYNM
+412 KFEWYNM

-428 IRYNNGISTEY
+428 VRYNNSVNTEY
-439 IGADSYTQDDEVRST
+439 ISSDSYTQDDETRSL
-454 SITQTIFATNLKGTH
+454 SQTQSIFATHIKGTH
-469 HLSKDFTIDWSG
+469 HLTKDFTVDWAG
-481 IFSQAKEEDPDRTY
+481 IFSQAKSEDPDRVY
-495 VTLTNTVSTSS
+495 LSLTNTIQS
-506 ADVTA
+506 ADGV
-511 SSDGSSDVDA
+511 DGSLWS
-521 VGGSIW
+521 G
-527 DTNKNIVKTL
+527 NKNILKTM
-537 PKSMERRYQHNKD
+537 PKNMERRFQHNTDK
-550 TDWAGYINLSY
+550 DWAGYINLTY
-561 DTHFANGVD
+561 NTQLGNDIN
-570 ALWKAGAQYRCKER
+570 ALWKAGAQYRRKER
-584 SNRYYSYIFNPADI
+584 GNRYYSYNFTPTDI
-598 SQQLNGN
+598 SQKLDGN
-605 GLDQFAAI
+605 GFDQFAAI
-613 DWVCK
+613 DWTCK

-632 EHIGGA
+632 EHIGAA
-638 YAMVTF
+638 YIMTTLKS
-644 RSNLGELNAGF
+644 RWGELNAGL

-668 HFRNMGQVGEQSYW
+668 KFRNMGQVGEQSYW
-682 DYLPSASIKWTPT
+682 DWLPSASLKWTPT

-711 GFYEIVPYQIQGEEY
+711 GFYEIVPYQIMGEEY

-731 PNLKRARIDNI
+731 PNLKRARIDNV

-765 KDPIEQ
+765 QDPIEQ
-771 VFVTSDGKIGAGTDA
+771 VFVAADGKLGSGADA
-786 YYLPDN
+786 YYMPDN
-792 LGNAKNMGFEIDV
+792 LGNAKNYGFEIDV
-805 IKYIRHFGLKANYTY
+805 VKYIRHFGIKANYTY
-820 THSEITTSK
+820 THSRITTSK
-829 REYQEGSAEYK
+829 REYKEGSAEYK

-845 TRPLVN
+845 SRPLVN

-866 SHGWNAQLAASYT
+866 NYGWNAQLAASYT

-901 LDLSAEKQFKN
+901 LDFSMEKKFPC
-912 GFSVFLKA
+912 GVSVFLKA

-928 ERFLKTV
+928 ERYLKTV
-935 NKSNLEYEGQK
+935 NQSNIEYEGQS

-955 QYGRTFL
+955 KYGRTYL
-962 LGVRYKL
+962 VGVRVKI

>member
-1 MKRILISAALLA
+1 MKQFLLSAALITA
-13 ATTSA
+13 STTVVT
-18 LQAHTLDGIVKDN
+18 AHTLDGIVKDN
-31 KTGEPLIGTVI
+31 RTGEPLIGSVI
-42 RVKELPNVSTTT
+42 EVKELPSVKTTT
-54 GLDGTF
+54 GLDGSF

-66 DKGKFT
+66 DKGRYT
-72 IIVTYMSYKT
+72 LVVRYISYKT
-82 KEMVVD
+82 REIPVD
-88 LAKDYSKGGKDGKD
+88 VSDKGIVNI
-102 GQFTIAMDEDTKQL
+102 TLDEDSHEL
-116 GEVVVTGHREYRSD
+116 GEVVIKGHKEYHSD
-130 RSAVET
+130 RSAIDMEKT
-136 VKNAGNVLNV
+136 AGKVLNV

-247 MKDAPSRF
+247 MKDAPSHF
-255 QLQANAAIGATDYFW
+255 QIQANAAVGASDYFW
-270 KDGRNYLTSNRSD
+270 KDSRDYLTSNRSD

-291 AFGSEYKAQMGSSK
+291 VNGPEYKATTS
-305 DGSSQIGDFKA
+305 DFA
-316 GPTQLKS
+316 SGPTQIS
-323 YSNPAPNF
+323 RHSMPAPNF
-331 IGGLSIGN
+331 VGGLSIGN
-339 RFWNDRLGVMLA
+339 RFWKDRIGVMLA

-372 GEQAMYISNLHHRYY
+372 GEQAMYIYSLQHRYY
-387 SIHDLTAGA
+387 SIHDLTAGV
-396 HAKIDL
+396 HAKVDL
-402 TLGNQLMPGA
+402 QLENN
-412 HKLEWYNM
+412 KFEWYNM

-428 IRYNNGISTEY
+428 VRYNNSVNTEY
-439 IGADSYTQDDEVRST
+439 ISSDSYTQDDETRSL
-454 SITQTIFATNLKGTH
+454 SQTQSIFATHIKGTH
-469 HLSKDFTIDWSG
+469 HLTKDFTVDWAG
-481 IFSQAKEEDPDRTY
+481 IFSQAKSEDPDRVY
-495 VTLTNTVSTSS
+495 LSLTNTIQS
-506 ADVTA
+506 ADGVE
-511 SSDGSSDVDA
+511 GSLWS
-521 VGGSIW
+521 G
-527 DTNKNIVKTL
+527 NKNILKTM
-537 PKSMERRYQHNKD
+537 PKNMERRFQHNTDK
-550 TDWAGYINLSY
+550 DWAGYINLTY
-561 DTHFANGVD
+561 NTQLGNDIN
-570 ALWKAGAQYRCKER
+570 ALWKAGAQYRRKER
-584 SNRYYSYIFNPADI
+584 GNRYYSYNFTPTDI
-598 SQQLNGN
+598 SQKLDGN
-605 GLDQFAAI
+605 GFDQFAAI
-613 DWVCK
+613 DWTCK

-632 EHIGGA
+632 EHIGAA
-638 YAMVTF
+638 YIMTTLKS
-644 RSNLGELNAGF
+644 RWGELNAGL

-668 HFRNMGQVGEQSYW
+668 KFRNMGQVGEQSYW
-682 DYLPSASIKWTPT
+682 DWLPSASLKWTPT

-711 GFYEIVPYQIQGEEY
+711 GFYEIVPYQIMGEEY

-731 PNLKRARIDNI
+731 PNLKRASIDNV

-747 WFPSATEQVLAGV
+747 WFPSATEQVLVGV

-765 KDPIEQ
+765 QDPIEQ
-771 VFVTSDGKIGAGTDA
+771 VFVAADGKLGSGADA
-786 YYLPDN
+786 YYMPDN
-792 LGNAKNMGFEIDV
+792 LGNAKNYGFEIDV
-805 IKYIRHFGLKANYTY
+805 VKYIRHFGIKANYTY
-820 THSEITTSK
+820 THSRITTSK
-829 REYQEGSAEYK
+829 REYKEGSAEYK

-845 TRPLVN
+845 SRPLVN

-866 SHGWNAQLAASYT
+866 NYGWNAQLAASYT

-901 LDLSAEKQFKN
+901 LDFSMEKKFPC
-912 GFSVFLKA
+912 GVSVFLKA

-928 ERFLKTV
+928 ERYLKTV
-935 NKSNLEYEGQK
+935 NQSNLEYEGQS

-955 QYGRTFL
+955 KYGRTYL
-962 LGVRYKL
+962 VGVRVKI

>member
-1 MKRILISAALLA
+1 MKRLFMSAALLA
-13 ATTSA
+13 ASA
-18 LQAHTLDGIVKDN
+18 TAIQAHTLDGIVKDN
-31 KTGEPLIGTVI
+31 KTGEPLIGTVV
-42 RVKELPNVSTTT
+42 RVKELPNVGTTT
-54 GLDGTF
+54 GLDGSF

-66 DKGKFT
+66 DKGKYTLVVSF
-72 IIVTYMSYKT
+72 MAYKT
-82 KEMVVD
+82 KEIVVD
-88 LAKDYSKGGKDGKD
+88 VANDDKVDIL
-102 GQFTIAMDEDTKQL
+102 MDEDLKQL
-116 GEVVVTGHREYRSD
+116 GEVVVTGRREYRSD

-255 QLQANAAIGATDYFW
+255 QFQANAAIGTTDYFW
-270 KDGRNYLTSNRSD
+270 KDGRDYLTSNRSD
-283 YTHKAPYE
+283 YTKKAPYE
-291 AFGSEYKAQMGSSK
+291 AFGSEYKASMS
-305 DGSSQIGDFKA
+305 DFKN
-316 GPTQLKS
+316 GPMQLKS
-323 YSNPAPNF
+323 HSMPAPNF
-331 IGGLSIGN
+331 IGGLSVGN

-372 GEQAMYISNLHHRYY
+372 GEQAMYISKLNHRYY
-387 SIHDLTAGA
+387 SIHDLTTGV
-396 HAKIDL
+396 HAKVDL
-402 TLGNQLMPGA
+402 TLPK
-412 HKLEWYNM
+412 HKIEWYNM

-428 IRYNNGISTEY
+428 VRYNNSIGTEY
-439 IGADSYTQDDEVRST
+439 IGANSYTQDDEIRSLST
-454 SITQTIFATNLKGTH
+454 TQSIFATNLKGTH
-469 HLSKDFTIDWSG
+469 HLTKNFTLDWSG

-495 VTLTNTVSTSS
+495 VTLSNSVSTE
-506 ADVTA
+506 ADA
-511 SSDGSSDVDA
+511 DGNILS
-521 VGGSIW
+521 GNLW
-527 DTNKNIVKTL
+527 DTNKNITKTF
-537 PKSMERRYQHNKD
+537 PKDAERRFQHNMD
-550 TDWAGYINLSY
+550 TDWAGYINLTY
-561 DTHFANGVD
+561 DTHFANDVE
-570 ALWKAGAQYRCKER
+570 ALWKAGAQYRRKER
-584 SNRYYSYIFNPADI
+584 SNRYYSYIFCPADNA
-598 SQQLNGN
+598 QDLDGN
-605 GLDQFAAI
+605 GLEQFDNV

-638 YAMVTF
+638 YAMVTLKTK
-644 RSNLGELNAGF
+644 LGELIAGF

-668 HFRNMGQVGEQSYW
+668 HFRNMGQTGEQSYW
-682 DYLPSASIKWTPT
+682 DYLPSASLKWTPT
-695 KKMNVR
+695 KNMNIR

-711 GFYEIVPYQIQGEEY
+711 GFYEIVPYQIMGEEY

-731 PNLKRARIDNI
+731 PNLKRARIDNV

-747 WFPSATEQVLAGV
+747 WFPSKTEQILAGV

-786 YYLPDN
+786 YYMPDN

-805 IKYIRHFGLKANYTY
+805 IKYIRHFGIKANYTY
-820 THSEITTSK
+820 TYSKITTSK
-829 REYQEGSAEYK
+829 REYKEGSAEYK
-840 TGVTQ
+840 SGVTQ
-845 TRPLVN
+845 SRPLVN
-851 QAPHTANLSLLYKDT
+851 QAPHTANISLLYKDT
-866 SHGWNAQLAASYT
+866 ENGWNAQLASSFT
-879 GTKLALV
+879 GAKLALV

-901 LDLSAEKQFKN
+901 IDLSAEKQFKN
-912 GFSVFLKA
+912 GFSIFFKA

-928 ERFLKTV
+928 ERYLKTV
-935 NKSNLEYEGQK
+935 NESNLQYADQM
-946 SDKTIVGTY
+946 SNKTIIGTY
-955 QYGRTFL
+955 KYGRTFL

>member
-1 MKRILISAALLA
+1 MKRLLISAALFA
-13 ATTSA
+13 AAASA
-18 LQAHTLDGIVKDN
+18 SAHTLDGLVKDN
-31 KTGEPLIGTVI
+31 KTDEPLIGTVV

-72 IIVTYMSYKT
+72 LIISYMSYKT
-82 KEMVVD
+82 KEVVVD
-88 LAKDYSKGGKDGKD
+88 VAGKNKVD
-102 GQFTIAMDEDTKQL
+102 IPMDEDTQQL
-116 GEVVVTGHREYRSD
+116 GEVVVTGHKEYHSD
-130 RSAVET
+130 RSAIDLKKT
-136 VKNAGNVLNV
+136 ATGVLNV

-151 IQLSPD
+151 IQLSPG

-247 MKDAPSRF
+247 MKDAPSHF
-255 QLQANAAIGATDYFW
+255 QLQANAAVGTADYFW
-270 KDGRNYLTSNRSD
+270 SGDRNYLSCNRSD
-283 YTHKAPYE
+283 YTKKAPYE
-291 AFGSEYKAQMGSSK
+291 AFGSEYKATM
-305 DGSSQIGDFKA
+305 GDFKN
-316 GPTQLKS
+316 GPTQVKS
-323 YSNPAPNF
+323 HSMPAPNF

-339 RFWNDRLGVMLA
+339 RFWHDRLGVMLA
-351 GSIQNTFRGTER
+351 GSIQNIFRGTER

-372 GEQAMYISNLHHRYY
+372 GEQAMYISSLQHRYY

-396 HAKIDL
+396 HAKLDL
-402 TLGNQLMPGA
+402 TLGN

-420 YVRTNSKG
+420 YVRTRSQG
-428 IRYNNGISTEY
+428 IRYNNSISTEY
-439 IGADSYTQDDEVRST
+439 IGDDTYTQDDETRS
-454 SITQTIFATNLKGTH
+454 SSQTQSIFATNLKGTH
-469 HLSKDFTIDWSG
+469 RLTRDFTIDWSG

-495 VTLTNTVSTSS
+495 VTLTNTVQATEG
-506 ADVTA
+506 V
-511 SSDGSSDVDA
+511 DGSLWS
-521 VGGSIW
+521 S
-527 DTNKNIVKTL
+527 NKNIQKTL
-537 PKSMERRYQHNKD
+537 PKSAERRYQHNKD

-561 DTHFANGVD
+561 DTHFGNGMD
-570 ALWKAGAQYRCKER
+570 ALWKAGAQYRRKER

-598 SQQLNGN
+598 SQQLDGN
-605 GLDQFAAI
+605 GFDQFASI
-613 DWVCK
+613 EWTCK

-638 YAMVTF
+638 YAMVTVK
-644 RSNLGELNAGF
+644 SELGELNAGF

-668 HFRNMGQVGEQSYW
+668 KFRNMGQVGEQSYW
-682 DYLPSASIKWTPT
+682 DYLPSASVKWTPT
-695 KKMNVR
+695 PKMNVR

-711 GFYEIVPYQIQGEEY
+711 GFYEIVPYQIMGEEY

-747 WFPSATEQVLAGV
+747 WFPSKTEQILAGV

-786 YYLPDN
+786 YYMPDN

-805 IKYIRHFGLKANYTY
+805 IKYIRHFGVKANYTY
-820 THSEITTSK
+820 THSEITTTK

-866 SHGWNAQLAASYT
+866 ENGWNAQLAASYT

-892 DQWDKAMFG
+892 DQWDKAMFS

-912 GFSVFLKA
+912 GISIFLKA

-928 ERFLKTV
+928 ERYLKTV
-935 NKSNLEYEGQK
+935 NKSNLEYEGQTI
-946 SDKTIVGTY
+946 DRTIVGTY
-955 QYGRTFL
+955 KYGRTFL

>member
-1 MKRILISAALLA
+1 MKQFLLSATLIAVSTTV
-13 ATTSA
+13 AT
-18 LQAHTLDGIVKDN
+18 AHTLDGIVKDN
-31 KTGEPLIGTVI
+31 RTGEPLIGSVI
-42 RVKELPNVSTTT
+42 EVKELPSVKTTT
-54 GLDGTF
+54 GLDGSF

-66 DKGKFT
+66 DKGRYT
-72 IIVTYMSYKT
+72 LVVRYISYKT
-82 KEMVVD
+82 REIPVD
-88 LAKDYSKGGKDGKD
+88 VSDKGIVNI
-102 GQFTIAMDEDTKQL
+102 TLDEDSHEL
-116 GEVVVTGHREYRSD
+116 GEVVIKGHKEYHSD
-130 RSAVET
+130 RSAIDMEKT
-136 VKNAGNVLNV
+136 AGNVLNV

-157 VNVASV
+157 VNVATV

-247 MKDAPSRF
+247 MKDAPSHF
-255 QLQANAAIGATDYFW
+255 QIQANAAVGASDYFW
-270 KDGRNYLTSNRSD
+270 KDSRDYLTSNRSD

-291 AFGSEYKAQMGSSK
+291 VNGPEYKATTS
-305 DGSSQIGDFKA
+305 DFA
-316 GPTQLKS
+316 SGPTQIS
-323 YSNPAPNF
+323 RHSMPAPNF
-331 IGGLSIGN
+331 VGGLSIGN
-339 RFWNDRLGVMLA
+339 RFWKDRIGMMLA

-372 GEQAMYISNLHHRYY
+372 GEQAMYIYSLQHRYY
-387 SIHDLTAGA
+387 SIHDLTAGV
-396 HAKIDL
+396 HAKVDL
-402 TLGNQLMPGA
+402 QLENN
-412 HKLEWYNM
+412 KFEWYNM

-428 IRYNNGISTEY
+428 VRYNNSVNTEY
-439 IGADSYTQDDEVRST
+439 ISSDSYTQDDETRSL
-454 SITQTIFATNLKGTH
+454 SQTQSIFATHIKGTH
-469 HLSKDFTIDWSG
+469 HLTKDFTVDWAG
-481 IFSQAKEEDPDRTY
+481 IFSQAKSEDPDRVY
-495 VTLTNTVSTSS
+495 LSLTNTIHS
-506 ADVTA
+506 AEGV
-511 SSDGSSDVDA
+511 DGSLWS
-521 VGGSIW
+521 G
-527 DTNKNIVKTL
+527 NKNILKTM
-537 PKSMERRYQHNKD
+537 PKNMERRFQHNTDK
-550 TDWAGYINLSY
+550 DWAGYINLAYNSQLG
-561 DTHFANGVD
+561 NNIN
-570 ALWKAGAQYRCKER
+570 ALWKTGAQYRRKER
-584 SNRYYSYIFNPADI
+584 GNRYYSYNFTPTDI
-598 SQQLNGN
+598 SQKLDGN
-605 GLDQFAAI
+605 GFDQFAAI
-613 DWVCK
+613 DWTCK

-632 EHIGGA
+632 EHIGAA
-638 YAMVTF
+638 YIMTTLKS
-644 RSNLGELNAGF
+644 RWGELNAGL

-668 HFRNMGQVGEQSYW
+668 KFRNMGQVGEQSYW
-682 DYLPSASIKWTPT
+682 DWLPSASLKWTPT

-711 GFYEIVPYQIQGEEY
+711 GFYEIVPYQIMGEEY

-731 PNLKRARIDNI
+731 HNLKRARIDNI

-765 KDPIEQ
+765 QDPIEQ
-771 VFVTSDGKIGAGTDA
+771 VFVAADGKLGSGADA
-786 YYLPDN
+786 YYMPDN
-792 LGNAKNMGFEIDV
+792 LGNAKNYGFEIDV
-805 IKYIRHFGLKANYTY
+805 VKYIRHFGIKANYTY
-820 THSEITTSK
+820 THSRITTSK
-829 REYQEGSAEYK
+829 REYKEGSAEYK

-845 TRPLVN
+845 SRPLVN

-866 SHGWNAQLAASYT
+866 NYGWNAQLAASYT

-901 LDLSAEKQFKN
+901 LDFSMEKKFPC
-912 GFSVFLKA
+912 GVSVFLKA

-928 ERFLKTV
+928 ERYLKTV
-935 NKSNLEYEGQK
+935 NQSNLEYEGQS

-955 QYGRTFL
+955 KYGRTYL
-962 LGVRYKL
+962 VGVRVKI

>member
-1 MKRILISAALLA
+1 MKRLFMSAALLA
-13 ATTSA
+13 ASA
-18 LQAHTLDGIVKDN
+18 TAIQAHTLDGIVKDN

-42 RVKELPNVSTTT
+42 RVKELPNVGTTT
-54 GLDGTF
+54 GLDGSF

-66 DKGKFT
+66 DKGKYTLVVSF
-72 IIVTYMSYKT
+72 MAYKT
-82 KEMVVD
+82 KEIVVD
-88 LAKDYSKGGKDGKD
+88 VANDEKVD
-102 GQFTIAMDEDTKQL
+102 IPMDEDLKQL
-116 GEVVVTGHREYRSD
+116 GEVVVTGRREYRSD

-247 MKDAPSRF
+247 MKDAPSCF
-255 QLQANAAIGATDYFW
+255 QFQANAAIGTTDYFW
-270 KDGRNYLTSNRSD
+270 KDGRDYITSNRSD
-283 YTHKAPYE
+283 YTKKAPYE
-291 AFGSEYKAQMGSSK
+291 AFGSEYKASMS
-305 DGSSQIGDFKA
+305 DFKN
-316 GPTQLKS
+316 GPMQLKS
-323 YSNPAPNF
+323 HSMPAPNF
-331 IGGLSIGN
+331 IGGLSVGN

-372 GEQAMYISNLHHRYY
+372 GEQAMYISKLNHRYY
-387 SIHDLTAGA
+387 SIHDLTTGV
-396 HAKIDL
+396 HAKFDL
-402 TLGNQLMPGA
+402 TLPE
-412 HKLEWYNM
+412 HKIEWYNM

-428 IRYNNGISTEY
+428 VRYNNSIGTEY
-439 IGADSYTQDDEVRST
+439 IGANSYTQDDEIRSLST
-454 SITQTIFATNLKGTH
+454 TQSIFATNLKGTH
-469 HLSKDFTIDWSG
+469 HLTKNFTLDWSG

-495 VTLTNTVSTSS
+495 VTLSNSVSTE
-506 ADVTA
+506 ADA
-511 SSDGSSDVDA
+511 DGNILS
-521 VGGSIW
+521 GNLW
-527 DTNKNIVKTL
+527 DTNKNITKTF
-537 PKSMERRYQHNKD
+537 PKDAERRFQHNMD
-550 TDWAGYINLSY
+550 TDWAGYINLTY
-561 DTHFANGVD
+561 DTHFANDVE
-570 ALWKAGAQYRCKER
+570 ALWKAGAQYRRKER
-584 SNRYYSYIFNPADI
+584 CNRYYSYIFSPADNA
-598 SQQLNGN
+598 QDLDGN
-605 GLDQFAAI
+605 GLEQFDNV

-638 YAMVTF
+638 YAMVTLKTK
-644 RSNLGELNAGF
+644 LGELIAGF

-668 HFRNMGQVGEQSYW
+668 HFRNMGQIGEQSYW
-682 DYLPSASIKWTPT
+682 DYLPSASLKWTPT
-695 KKMNVR
+695 KNMNIR

-711 GFYEIVPYQIQGEEY
+711 GFYEIVPYQIMGEEY

-747 WFPSATEQVLAGV
+747 WFPSKTEQILAGV

-786 YYLPDN
+786 YYMPDN

-805 IKYIRHFGLKANYTY
+805 IKYIRHFGIKANYTY
-820 THSEITTSK
+820 TYSKITTSK
-829 REYQEGSAEYK
+829 REYKEGSAEYK
-840 TGVTQ
+840 SGVTQ
-845 TRPLVN
+845 SRPLVN
-851 QAPHTANLSLLYKDT
+851 QAPHTANISLLYKDT
-866 SHGWNAQLAASYT
+866 ENGWNAQLASSFT
-879 GTKLALV
+879 GAKLALV

-892 DQWDKAMFG
+892 DQWEKAMFG

-912 GFSVFLKA
+912 GFSIFFKA

-928 ERFLKTV
+928 ERYLKTV
-935 NKSNLEYEGQK
+935 NESNLEYEGQK

>member
-1 MKRILISAALLA
+1 MKRLFMSAALLA
-13 ATTSA
+13 ASA
-18 LQAHTLDGIVKDN
+18 TAIQAHTLDGIVKDN
-31 KTGEPLIGTVI
+31 KTGEPLIGTVV
-42 RVKELPNVSTTT
+42 RVKELPNVGTTT
-54 GLDGTF
+54 GLDGSF

-66 DKGKFT
+66 DKGKYTLVVSF
-72 IIVTYMSYKT
+72 MAYKT
-82 KEMVVD
+82 KEIVVD
-88 LAKDYSKGGKDGKD
+88 VANDDKVD
-102 GQFTIAMDEDTKQL
+102 IPMDEDLKQL
-116 GEVVVTGHREYRSD
+116 GEVVVTGRREYRSD
-130 RSAVET
+130 RSAVES

-255 QLQANAAIGATDYFW
+255 QLQANAAIGTTDYFW
-270 KDGRNYLTSNRSD
+270 KDGRDYLTSNRSD
-283 YTHKAPYE
+283 YTKKAPYE
-291 AFGSEYKAQMGSSK
+291 AFGSEYKASMS
-305 DGSSQIGDFKA
+305 DFKN
-316 GPTQLKS
+316 GPMQLKS
-323 YSNPAPNF
+323 HSMPAPNF
-331 IGGLSIGN
+331 IGGLSVGN

-372 GEQAMYISNLHHRYY
+372 GEQAMYISKLNHRYY
-387 SIHDLTAGA
+387 SIHDLTTGV
-396 HAKIDL
+396 HAKVDL
-402 TLGNQLMPGA
+402 TLPK
-412 HKLEWYNM
+412 HKIEWYNM

-428 IRYNNGISTEY
+428 VRYNNSIGTEY
-439 IGADSYTQDDEVRST
+439 IGANSYTQDDEIRSLST
-454 SITQTIFATNLKGTH
+454 TQSIFATNLKGTH
-469 HLSKDFTIDWSG
+469 HLTKNFTLDWSG

-495 VTLTNTVSTSS
+495 VTISNSVSTE
-506 ADVTA
+506 ADA
-511 SSDGSSDVDA
+511 DGNILS
-521 VGGSIW
+521 GNLW
-527 DTNKNIVKTL
+527 DTNKNITKTF
-537 PKSMERRYQHNKD
+537 PKDAERRFQHNKD
-550 TDWAGYINLSY
+550 TDWAGYINLTY
-561 DTHFANGVD
+561 DTHFANDVE
-570 ALWKAGAQYRCKER
+570 ALWKAGAQYRRKER
-584 SNRYYSYIFNPADI
+584 SNRYYSYIFSPADNA
-598 SQQLNGN
+598 QDLDGN
-605 GLDQFAAI
+605 GLEQFDNV

-618 TPYSQASQLNYDSK
+618 TPYSQASQLNYNSK

-638 YAMVTF
+638 YAMVTLKTK
-644 RSNLGELNAGF
+644 LGELIAGF

-668 HFRNMGQVGEQSYW
+668 HFRNMGQTGEQSYW
-682 DYLPSASIKWTPT
+682 DYLPSASLKWTPT
-695 KKMNVR
+695 KNMNIR

-711 GFYEIVPYQIQGEEY
+711 GFYEIVPYQIMGEEY

-742 DLRWE
+742 DLRLE
-747 WFPSATEQVLAGV
+747 WFPSKTEQILAGV

-786 YYLPDN
+786 YYMPDN

-805 IKYIRHFGLKANYTY
+805 IKYIRHFGIKANYTY
-820 THSEITTSK
+820 TYSKITTSK
-829 REYQEGSAEYK
+829 REYKEGSAEYK
-840 TGVTQ
+840 SGVTQ
-845 TRPLVN
+845 SRPLVN
-851 QAPHTANLSLLYKDT
+851 QAPHTANISLLYKDT
-866 SHGWNAQLAASYT
+866 ENGWNAQLASSFT
-879 GTKLALV
+879 GAKLALV

-912 GFSVFLKA
+912 GFSIFFKA

-928 ERFLKTV
+928 ERYLKTV
-935 NKSNLEYEGQK
+935 NESNLQYADQKSN
-946 SDKTIVGTY
+946 KTIIGTY
-955 QYGRTFL
+955 KYGRTFL

>member
-1 MKRILISAALLA
+1 MKILFMSAALLA
-13 ATTSA
+13 ASA
-18 LQAHTLDGIVKDN
+18 TAIQAHTLDGIVKDN
-31 KTGEPLIGTVI
+31 KTGEPLIGTVV
-42 RVKELPNVSTTT
+42 RVKELPNVGTTT
-54 GLDGTF
+54 GLDGSF

-66 DKGKFT
+66 DKGKYTLVVSF
-72 IIVTYMSYKT
+72 MAYKT
-82 KEMVVD
+82 KEIVVD
-88 LAKDYSKGGKDGKD
+88 VANDDKVD
-102 GQFTIAMDEDTKQL
+102 IPMDEDLKQL
-116 GEVVVTGHREYRSD
+116 GEVVVTGRREYRSD
-130 RSAVET
+130 RSAVES

-151 IQLSPD
+151 ILLSPD

-247 MKDAPSRF
+247 MKDAPSCF
-255 QLQANAAIGATDYFW
+255 QLQANAAIGTTDYFW
-270 KDGRNYLTSNRSD
+270 KDGRDYLTSNRSD
-283 YTHKAPYE
+283 YTKKAPYE
-291 AFGSEYKAQMGSSK
+291 AFGSEYKASMS
-305 DGSSQIGDFKA
+305 DFKN
-316 GPTQLKS
+316 GPMQLKS
-323 YSNPAPNF
+323 HSMPAPNF
-331 IGGLSIGN
+331 IGGLSVGN

-372 GEQAMYISNLHHRYY
+372 GEQAMYISKLNHRYY
-387 SIHDLTAGA
+387 SIHDLTTGV
-396 HAKIDL
+396 HAKVDL
-402 TLGNQLMPGA
+402 TLPK
-412 HKLEWYNM
+412 HKIEWYNM

-428 IRYNNGISTEY
+428 VRYNNSIGTEY
-439 IGADSYTQDDEVRST
+439 IGANSYTQDDEIRSLST
-454 SITQTIFATNLKGTH
+454 TQSIFATNLKGTH
-469 HLSKDFTIDWSG
+469 HLTKNFTLDWSG

-495 VTLTNTVSTSS
+495 VTLSNSVSTE
-506 ADVTA
+506 ADA
-511 SSDGSSDVDA
+511 DGNILS
-521 VGGSIW
+521 GNLW
-527 DTNKNIVKTL
+527 DSNKNITKTF
-537 PKSMERRYQHNKD
+537 PKDAERRFQHNMD
-550 TDWAGYINLSY
+550 TDWAGYINLTY
-561 DTHFANGVD
+561 DTHFANDVE
-570 ALWKAGAQYRCKER
+570 ALWKAGAQYRRKER
-584 SNRYYSYIFNPADI
+584 SNRYYSYIFSPADNA
-598 SQQLNGN
+598 QDLDGN
-605 GLDQFAAI
+605 GLEQFDNV

-638 YAMVTF
+638 YAMVTLKTK
-644 RSNLGELNAGF
+644 LGELNAGF

-668 HFRNMGQVGEQSYW
+668 HFRNMGQTGEQSYW
-682 DYLPSASIKWTPT
+682 DYLPSASLKWTPT
-695 KKMNVR
+695 KNMNIR

-711 GFYEIVPYQIQGEEY
+711 GFYEIVPYQIMGEEY

-742 DLRWE
+742 DLRLE
-747 WFPSATEQVLAGV
+747 WFPSKTEQILAGV

-786 YYLPDN
+786 YYMPDN

-805 IKYIRHFGLKANYTY
+805 IKYIRHFGIKANYTY
-820 THSEITTSK
+820 TYSKITTSK
-829 REYQEGSAEYK
+829 REYKEGSAEYK
-840 TGVTQ
+840 SGVTQ
-845 TRPLVN
+845 SRPLVN
-851 QAPHTANLSLLYKDT
+851 QAPHTANISLLYKDT
-866 SHGWNAQLAASYT
+866 ENGWNAQLASSFT
-879 GTKLALV
+879 GAKLALV

-892 DQWDKAMFG
+892 DQWEKAMFG

-912 GFSVFLKA
+912 GFSIFFKA

-928 ERFLKTV
+928 ERYLKTV
-935 NKSNLEYEGQK
+935 NESNLQYADQKSN
-946 SDKTIVGTY
+946 KTIIGTY
-955 QYGRTFL
+955 KYGRTFL